1 MSGLQNLLVSI
12 LPSGW
17 RESLET
23 GSRGWRTRCSGCGYE
38 SNVWDMGGIRW
49 KAVGNALWRMR
60 CPGCGRLTFHLVSR
74 IGALAAGSWLAEIKT
89 ESRSWHT
96 RCPKCGHESNVWDMG
111 GIRWKAA
118 GSSRR
123 LMRCTSCARLGMHR
137 VYRP

>member
-23 GSRGWRTRCSGCGYE
+23 GSRSWRTRCSGCGY
-38 SNVWDMGGIRW
+38 
-49 KAVGNALWRMR
+49 
-60 CPGCGRLTFHLVSR
+60 
-74 IGALAAGSWLAEIKT
+74 
-89 ESRSWHT
+89 
-96 RCPKCGHESNVWDMG
+96 ESNVWDMG